1 MSACHGE
8 PKAGAVSDFNTTRRL
23 TAARAQAAAA
33 PPIAG
38 IPPAP
43 IPPARIV
50 DLIRE
55 AGFDLQLDL
64 GATVAR
70 ALEWLVILG
79 VSIGSLIL
87 WLAAM
92 TSADFGRLT
101 DIGVVS
107 VLPFWS
113 YLAFIP
119 IVVAFVLVL
128 CGQRPSTWLLA
139 AIVVILIL
147 MLYGAVPFVEGEP
160 RFSPSWRHLG
170 IIDYVTRHGGV
181 DATIDAYHNW
191 PGMFI
196 LVSAVAGALG
206 MTDLNGLALWAP
218 VWLNLIYLPPLYL
231 LLSSLTSDRR
241 AVWLGIWLFY
251 LMDWIGQDYFSPQ
264 GLGVFFFLTAMAVI
278 LRWFAAPDAGLRG
291 GAAVER
297 PARISRLPRPLR
309 SAWDRLLERDPIR
322 ADTLSP
328 SRRAGLMALFL
339 VLFGFTITAHQL
351 TPFFAV
357 SGIGV
362 LVLLARLRWPS
373 LPVLMSVMIAAWVA
387 FVAVAFLIGHF
398 QNVAGYVGTLSDS
411 LSVNLIGRLQGS
423 PGHEFVVY
431 LRLGFSVVV
440 WLLAGIGILRRM
452 RAGRWDVTAVALAA
466 APFPLFAVQAYG
478 GEMLLRIY
486 LFSLP
491 FMALLI
497 AFAMLPRRSDQTSR
511 WLGMVV
517 VVLSLALVG
526 PFLVTRYGNERIESF
541 TRGEVAAVKQLY
553 QIAPAGSMLVG
564 VVGDVPWKNV
574 RYEEYRY
581 RPAGDDSYYYDLD
594 AMFLAMST
602 YNGPVYLI
610 VTRTQAAY
618 VEMILGASK
627 AEWTDFEQQLF
638 ATGWFHIIS
647 ETPDATI
654 ARFVPP
660 APPS

>member
-1 MSACHGE
+1 MSNL
-8 PKAGAVSDFNTTRRL
+8 NTTRRL
-23 TAARAQAAAA
+23 TDARAQAAAA
-33 PPIAG
+33 AAVAG
-38 IPPAP
+38 NPPAP
-43 IPPARIV
+43 IPRAGILG
-50 DLIRE
+50 LILE
-55 AGFDLQLDL
+55 AGFDLRVDL
-64 GATVAR
+64 GATFAR
-70 ALEWLVILG
+70 ALELLVIVG
-79 VSIGSLIL
+79 VSIGSLAL
-87 WLAAM
+87 WVAAM
-92 TSADFGRLT
+92 AAADLGRLT
-101 DIGVVS
+101 DIGLVS

-113 YLAFIP
+113 YLSFIP
-119 IVVAFVLVL
+119 IVGAFVLVL
-128 CGQRPSTWLLA
+128 YGQRPSTWLLA

-170 IIDYVTRHGGV
+170 VIDYVTRHGGV

-218 VWLNLIYLPPLYL
+218 VWLNLLYLPPLYI
-231 LLSSLTSDRR
+231 LLSSLTDDRR
-241 AVWLGIWLFY
+241 VVWLGIWLFY

-264 GLGVFFFLTAMAVI
+264 GLGLFFFLTAMAVI
-278 LRWFAAPDAGLRG
+278 LRWFAAPDAGRRG
-291 GAAVER
+291 GQAIEK

-309 SAWDRLLERDPIR
+309 GAWDRLFERDPIR

-328 SRRAGLMALFL
+328 ARRAGLMALFL

-351 TPFFAV
+351 TPFFSV
-357 SGIGV
+357 SAIGALVV
-362 LVLLARLRWPS
+362 LVRVRWPS

-411 LSVNLIGRLQGS
+411 LSANLIGRLQGS
-423 PGHEFVVY
+423 PGHRFVVY
-431 LRLGFSVVV
+431 LRLGFAAVV
-440 WLLAGIGILRRM
+440 WVVAGIGILRRM

-497 AFAMLPRRSDQTSR
+497 AFAVLPRRSEQPSR
-511 WLGMVV
+511 WVGMFV
-517 VVLSLALVG
+517 VVLSLTLIG
-526 PFLVTRYGNERIESF
+526 PFLITRYGNERIESF
-541 TRGEVAAVKQLY
+541 TAGEVAAVTQLY
-553 QIAPAGSMLVG
+553 QMAPPGSMLVG

-581 RPAGDDSYYYDLD
+581 RPAGDDSYYHDLD
-594 AMFLAMST
+594 SMFLAMST
-602 YNGPVYLI
+602 HNGPVFLI
-610 VTRTQAAY
+610 LTRTQSAY

-638 ATGWFHIIS
+638 ATGWFDIIS
-647 ETPDATI
+647 QTPDATI

-660 APPS
+660 RPQA

>member
-1 MSACHGE
+1 MSNL
-8 PKAGAVSDFNTTRRL
+8 NTNRRL
-23 TAARAQAAAA
+23 TAARARAVATRPA
-33 PPIAG
+33 PTLPVAGNPPASIPRAG
-38 IPPAP
+38 I
-43 IPPARIV
+43 
-50 DLIRE
+50 LGLMLE
-55 AGFDLQLDL
+55 AGFDLRVDL
-64 GATVAR
+64 GATLAR
-70 ALEWLVILG
+70 ALEWLVIMG

-101 DIGVVS
+101 DIGLVS

-119 IVVAFVLVL
+119 IVIAFVLVL

-139 AIVVILIL
+139 AIVVVLIL
-147 MLYGAVPFVEGEP
+147 MLYGAVPFVEGQP

-170 IIDYVTRHGGV
+170 VIDYVTRHGGV

-196 LVSAVAGALG
+196 LLSAVAGALG

-218 VWLNLIYLPPLYL
+218 VWLNLLYLPPLYI
-231 LLSSLTSDRR
+231 LLSSLTTDRR

-264 GLGVFFFLTAMAVI
+264 GLGLFFFLTAMAVI
-278 LRWFAAPDAGLRG
+278 LRWFVAPDAGSRG
-291 GAAVER
+291 GPAIEK
-297 PARISRLPRPLR
+297 PARIGRLPRPLR
-309 SAWDRLLERDPIR
+309 DAWDRLLERGPIR
-322 ADTLSP
+322 VDTLSP

-357 SGIGV
+357 SAVGA
-362 LVLLARLRWPS
+362 LVILARVRWPS
-373 LPVLMSVMIAAWVA
+373 LPILMSVMIAAWVA

-411 LSVNLIGRLQGS
+411 LSANLIGRLQGS
-423 PGHEFVVY
+423 PGHRFVVY
-431 LRLGFSVVV
+431 LRLGFAAAV

-452 RAGRWDVTAVALAA
+452 RAGRWDVTAVALAL

-491 FMALLI
+491 FMALLV
-497 AFAMLPRRSDQTSR
+497 AFATFPRRSDETSR
-511 WLGMVV
+511 WVGLFV
-517 VVLSLALVG
+517 VVLSLTLVG

-541 TRGEVAAVKQLY
+541 TLGEVAAVTQLY
-553 QIAPAGSMLVG
+553 QMAPPGSMLVG
-564 VVGDVPWKNV
+564 VVGDVPWKNI

-581 RPAGDDSYYYDLD
+581 RPAGDDSYYHDLD
-594 AMFLAMST
+594 SMFLAMST

-610 VTRTQAAY
+610 LTRTQAAY
-618 VEMILGASK
+618 VEMILGVSE

-638 ATGWFHIIS
+638 ATGWFQIIS
-647 ETPDATI
+647 ESPDATI

-660 APPS
+660 APPP

>member
-1 MSACHGE
+1 MSNL
-8 PKAGAVSDFNTTRRL
+8 NTTRRL
-23 TAARAQAAAA
+23 TDARAQAAAA
-33 PPIAG
+33 EAVAG
-38 IPPAP
+38 NPPAP
-43 IPPARIV
+43 IPRAGILG
-50 DLIRE
+50 LILE
-55 AGFDLQLDL
+55 AGFDLRVDL
-64 GATVAR
+64 GATFAR
-70 ALEWLVILG
+70 ALELLVIVG
-79 VSIGSLIL
+79 VSIGSLAL
-87 WLAAM
+87 WVAAM
-92 TSADFGRLT
+92 AAADLGRLT
-101 DIGVVS
+101 DIGLVS

-113 YLAFIP
+113 YLSFIP
-119 IVVAFVLVL
+119 IVGAFVLVL
-128 CGQRPSTWLLA
+128 YGQRPSTWLLA

-170 IIDYVTRHGGV
+170 VIDYVTRHGGV

-218 VWLNLIYLPPLYL
+218 VWLNLLYLPPLYI
-231 LLSSLTSDRR
+231 LLSSLTDDRR
-241 AVWLGIWLFY
+241 VVWLGIWLFY

-264 GLGVFFFLTAMAVI
+264 GLGLFFFLTAMAVI
-278 LRWFAAPDAGLRG
+278 LRWFAAPDAGRRG
-291 GAAVER
+291 GQAIEK

-309 SAWDRLLERDPIR
+309 GAWDRLFERDPIR

-328 SRRAGLMALFL
+328 ARRAGLMALFL

-351 TPFFAV
+351 TPFFSV
-357 SGIGV
+357 SAIGALVV
-362 LVLLARLRWPS
+362 LVRVRWPS

-411 LSVNLIGRLQGS
+411 LSANLIGRLQGS
-423 PGHEFVVY
+423 PGHRFVVY
-431 LRLGFSVVV
+431 LRLGFAAVV
-440 WLLAGIGILRRM
+440 WVVAGIGILRRM

-497 AFAMLPRRSDQTSR
+497 AFAVLPRRSEQPSR
-511 WLGMVV
+511 WVGMFV
-517 VVLSLALVG
+517 VVLSLTLIG
-526 PFLVTRYGNERIESF
+526 PFLITRYGNERIESF
-541 TRGEVAAVKQLY
+541 TAGEVAAVTQLY
-553 QIAPAGSMLVG
+553 QMAPPGSMLVG

-581 RPAGDDSYYYDLD
+581 RPAGDDSYYHDLD
-594 AMFLAMST
+594 SMFLAMST
-602 YNGPVYLI
+602 HNGPVFLI
-610 VTRTQAAY
+610 LTRTQSAY

-638 ATGWFHIIS
+638 ATGWFDIIS
-647 ETPDATI
+647 QTPDATI

-660 APPS
+660 RPQA